1 MGRVPGMNVKRVT
14 MSVGQTPKQTRQR
27 VVLETLRH
35 EIVTGRYPPA
45 ARLPVQTELTA
56 RFGVGSSTVA
66 QALAVLGREGF
77 VTSRRG
83 AGCAVCEKPPHL
95 HNIVVAV
102 SERHA
107 PNRHWSNYYVAV
119 TRVASDL
126 RAETGRPIRLMEE
139 LEDRTGESHRML
151 HQLVQTQCVA
161 GIVFVNP
168 PLRLAGTAIL
178 DAPGIP
184 RVVASTKDS
193 KAFNTRVALN
203 GRFIEK
209 ALDYLLAQGR
219 RNIALLTSTAG
230 WDHEHGA
237 HIRNVVALSGVCSP
251 PHWQIPISI
260 QTPQTAQSVV
270 RLLMHGRE
278 RPDALI
284 VTDDNLVDEAVAGLV
299 VEGVRVPDELEV
311 VAHCNFP
318 WPPTKALAIRRL
330 GPDIG
335 RMMRESIATI
345 DCLRRGQAAPAVIE
359 CEAVWEAECHLGGG

>member
-1 MGRVPGMNVKRVT
+1 MGAMVKNGV
-14 MSVGQTPKQTRQR
+14 TRQQR
-27 VVLETLRH
+27 VLETLRR
-35 EIVTGRYPPA
+35 EIVGGKYPPGGQ
-45 ARLPVQTELTA
+45 LPVQTELTA

-66 QALAVLGREGF
+66 QALGVLGREGF

-126 RAETGRPIRLMEE
+126 RAEGRPILLMEE
-139 LEDRTGESHRML
+139 LENRFSDSHIELNR
-151 HQLVQTQCVA
+151 LVATQRVA
-161 GIVFVNP
+161 GIFFVHP
-168 PLRLAGTAIL
+168 PILLAGSPIL
-178 DAPGIP
+178 DAPDIP
-184 RVVASTKDS
+184 RVEVSATPSP
-193 KAFNTRVALN
+193 AVNTRVALN

-209 ALDYLLAQGR
+209 ALDHLLARGR
-219 RNIALLTSTAG
+219 RNIALLTSTAA

-237 HIRNVVALSGVCSP
+237 HIRRVLALSGVCSP

-260 QTPQTAQSVV
+260 HEPQTAQSVV

-284 VTDDNLVDEAVAGLV
+284 VTDDNLVDDAVAGLV
-299 VEGVRVPDELEV
+299 AEGVRVPEDLEV

-318 WPPTKALAIRRL
+318 WPPTKSLAIRRL
-330 GPDIG
+330 GTDIG
-335 RMMRESIATI
+335 RMMRESIAAI
-345 DCLRRGQAAPAVIE
+345 DRLRRGQAVPAVIE
-359 CEAVWEAECHLGGG
+359 CEAVWEAECLLGGG